1 MKIYYGKN
9 KLKAKR
15 TSLIDLLV
23 TKLSEGELPAISD
36 FFSDESGSWIEIPR
50 IENGKEVLVC
60 FSFDYEGENI
70 DRVSV
75 YVAPVETKVNEEKR
89 VKII

>member
-23 TKLSEGELPAISD
+23 AKLIEGKLPAFAD
-36 FFSDESGSWIEIPR
+36 CFKDKSGAWIEIPR
-50 IENGKEVLVC
+50 IEKDKEILVA
-60 FSFDYEGENI
+60 FSFDYQGENI
-70 DRVSV
+70 DGVSV